1 MSSLITS
8 PSYVFDELSLNQ
20 DLTSSA
26 RLTGQQVLGTLLSP
40 HNACLTF
47 KFPAVQPGWF
57 TARLFLCFLEINLC
71 VLPKKIKK
79 IFGEAIP
86 CLGI

>member
-1 MSSLITS
+1 M
-8 PSYVFDELSLNQ
+8 FGLSLNQ
-20 DLTSSA
+20 DLSNSA

-47 KFPAVQPGWF
+47 KFPVVQPGWF
-57 TARLFLCFLEINLC
+57 TAQLFLCFLAIDLC
-71 VLPKKIKK
+71 VLPKKILKND
-79 IFGEAIP
+79 EAIP